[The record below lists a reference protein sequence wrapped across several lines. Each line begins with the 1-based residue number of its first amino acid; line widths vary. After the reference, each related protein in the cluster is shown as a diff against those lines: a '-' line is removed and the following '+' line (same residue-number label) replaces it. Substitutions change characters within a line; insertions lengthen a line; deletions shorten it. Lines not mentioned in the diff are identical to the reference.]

1 MTEAADDLLKVRNIS
16 RHFGGL
22 QVLRHV
28 DFAVPERSITGL
40 IGPNGAGKST
50 LFNIISGFLT
60 PSEGDI
66 DYAGV
71 RITPLSI
78 QQRSEMGLMRSF
90 QTPQVFPD
98 LTVWEN
104 LIVGCHKHG
113 RSGMVEG
120 LLALPV
126 VWRER
131 RAASEAAQRILED
144 FNLGAVSG
152 RLARELPAGQQR
164 IVELAR
170 AVIARPRLLCLDE
183 PSSGLSADEVQ
194 DLMAT
199 IHRISKTGVTILLV
213 SHDMELIS
221 VCERIHALCFGE
233 IIANGTLAEIQ
244 AHPDV
249 REAYLG
255 IQ

>member
-1 MTEAADDLLKVRNIS
+1 MNQLLKVRNIS
-16 RHFGGL
+16 RRFDGL
-22 QVLRHV
+22 QVLRDV
-28 DFAVPERSITGL
+28 DFSVPEKSITGL

-50 LFNIISGFLT
+50 LFNIVSGFLT
-60 PSEGDI
+60 PSEGEI
-66 DYAGV
+66 EYAGA
-71 RITPLSI
+71 RITRLTV

-113 RSGMVEG
+113 RTGMVEG
-120 LLALPV
+120 LLALPA
-126 VWRER
+126 VWREQL
-131 RAASEAAQRILED
+131 AANQAAQRILDD
-144 FNLGAVSG
+144 FNLTAVSS

-170 AVIARPRLLCLDE
+170 AVIAEPRLLCLDE
-183 PSSGLSADEVQ
+183 PSSGLSAEEVQ

-199 IHRISKTGVTILLV
+199 IHRISRTGVTILLV

-221 VCERIHALCFGE
+221 VCERIHVLCFGE
-233 IIANGTLAEIQ
+233 IIASGALPEIQ

-255 IQ
+255 IH

>member
-1 MTEAADDLLKVRNIS
+1 MNATRNELLKVRNIS
-16 RHFGGL
+16 RRFGGL
-22 QVLRHV
+22 QVLRNV
-28 DFAVPERSITGL
+28 DFSVPETSITGL

-50 LFNIISGFLT
+50 LFNIVSGFLT
-60 PSEGDI
+60 PGEGDI
-66 DYAGV
+66 EYAGA
-71 RITPLSI
+71 RITPLTI

-113 RSGMVEG
+113 RSGMIEG
-120 LLALPV
+120 LLALPA

-131 RAASEAAQRILED
+131 RAASEAAQRILEE
-144 FNLGAVSG
+144 FNLTSAAS

-170 AVIARPRLLCLDE
+170 AVIAKPRLLCLDE
-183 PSSGLSADEVQ
+183 PSSGLSAEEVQ

-199 IHRISKTGVTILLV
+199 IQRINSTGVTILLV

-221 VCERIHALCFGE
+221 VCERIHVLCFGE
-233 IIANGTLAEIQ
+233 IIASGTHGEIQ